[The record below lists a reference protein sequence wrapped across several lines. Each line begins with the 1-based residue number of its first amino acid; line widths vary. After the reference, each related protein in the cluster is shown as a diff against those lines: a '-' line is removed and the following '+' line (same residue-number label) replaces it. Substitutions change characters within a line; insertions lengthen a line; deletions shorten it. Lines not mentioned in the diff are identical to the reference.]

1 MGSLHPTRHRLS
13 YMVLKLIVVITC
25 SACLL
30 ELARIIDLEV
40 DTDDKSDPSCRR
52 VPKHFWTCD
61 SRLANDGNLDGV
73 VVFLI
78 LSVAEEVCAIICASL
93 PVVIPHVLREYRRER
108 TSHKTSSSYPS
119 NPGSRSQLRSMIRGF
134 QKLGGRSGDRI
145 YPGEDLAGEHSD
157 RVPGSIQL
165 DALATQEPP
174 RFEDHGNGQIVVK
187 REYEV
192 TLGDS
197 DPHAI

>member
-1 MGSLHPTRHRLS
+1 M
-13 YMVLKLIVVITC
+13 VITC

-52 VPKHFWTCD
+52 VPKYFWRCD
-61 SRLANDGNLDGV
+61 TRLANDGKLDGV

-78 LSVAEEVCAIICASL
+78 LSVAEEVCAMICASL
-93 PVVIPHVLREYRRER
+93 PVVIPHVLREYRRKR
-108 TSHKTSSSYPS
+108 TSQKTSSSYPS
-119 NPGSRSQLRSMIRGF
+119 KLGSRSQLRSMIRGF
-134 QKLGGRSGDRI
+134 QKLGGRSGDRT
-145 YPGEDLAGEHSD
+145 YPCEDLAGEHTD
-157 RVPGSIQL
+157 QVPGSIQL
-165 DALATQEPP
+165 DALVAQEPL
-174 RFEDHGNGQIVVK
+174 RFEDHGNGRIAVK

-197 DPHAI
+197 DPHAV